1 MSMGRR
7 ARTALAGLGGWLV
20 AALPAV
26 AQCPMCK
33 LAAENAGDPLA
44 VQRTFSTAILILMV
58 PVVGLTA
65 GMAALLWKH
74 RN

>member
-1 MSMGRR
+1 MSQQ
-7 ARTALAGLGGWLV
+7 TKIALAGLGCWLV
-20 AALPAV
+20 AALPAL